1 MVHDESVRSAGCVA
15 AVLLAASGLVFG
27 QQAGSPPETFT
38 ASARAEGQDV
48 SAAATVTIHIQR
60 YTDERDV
67 TAMQEALKLGGYPRL
82 VPVLRKMPEV
92 GYVELAQRKAVARW
106 ARQTPTDKGR
116 TISIV
121 TDRPIAFV
129 GGAAVDAK
137 PRAGYELAV
146 VLLDVDATGAGTGS
160 LAAAARIRP
169 GGPTGVQIDDYA
181 EQPIKL
187 VVKRK

>member
-1 MVHDESVRSAGCVA
+1 MRACA
-15 AVLLAASGLVFG
+15 ALLLAASGLVFA
-27 QQAGSPPETFT
+27 QQPAGAPETFT
-38 ASARAEGQDV
+38 ASARAAGQDV
-48 SAAATVTIHIQR
+48 SAAATVTIHIER
-60 YTDERDV
+60 YTDPRDR
-67 TAMQEALKLGGYPRL
+67 TAMLEALKLGGYPRL
-82 VPVLRKMPEV
+82 VPVLRSMPEV
-92 GYVELAQRKAVARW
+92 GYVELAQRKVVARW
-106 ARQTPTDKGR
+106 AHQTPTDNGR

-121 TDRPIAFV
+121 TDSPLAFL

-146 VLLDVDATGAGTGS
+146 VLLEVDSTGAGTGS

-187 VVKRK
+187 AVTRKSLK

>member
-1 MVHDESVRSAGCVA
+1 MVHDESVRFASYVA
-15 AVLLAASGLVFG
+15 AALLAASVLVFG
-27 QQAGSPPETFT
+27 QQEGSAPETFT
-38 ASARAEGQDV
+38 ASAKALGQDV
-48 SAAATVTIHIQR
+48 SVAATVTIHIQR
-60 YTDERDV
+60 YTDERDR
-67 TAMQEALKLGGYPRL
+67 TAMLEALKLGGYPRL
-82 VPVLRKMPEV
+82 VPVIRKMPEV
-92 GYVELAQRKAVARW
+92 GYVELAQRKAAVRW
-106 ARQTPTDKGR
+106 AHQTPTDKGR

-121 TDRPIAFV
+121 TDSPLAFV
-129 GGAAVDAK
+129 GGSAVDAK

-146 VLLDVDATGAGTGS
+146 VLLEVDSTGAGTGS